1 MQLLLRAGPV
11 TSEPPTYPRNRE
23 VPRAAELDE
32 AGASAVLTARLLA
45 NHWRTGE
52 CSIGE
57 RRSKLEGRNYST
69 GSCACSCDY
78 EAQKEAIVSY
88 CGEAFFPAELLHSR
102 FVRVPRGAPRGLPGD
117 SKRLRLKEMEQKEN
131 ENKAADDKANASAKA
146 AAEGECC
153 CCFLPPASRCCFLP
167 SRFWLLLGARPGTC
181 SLQTEPEGPAA
192 STWRWRGTL
201 LQRVTRL
208 PLAASYLAG

>member
-1 MQLLLRAGPV
+1 MKGVKADAAGGADPRKWAREGVERHGPV
-11 TSEPPTYPRNRE
+11 TSEPPTYPSNRE

-57 RRSKLEGRNYST
+57 RRSKLEGRNYGT

-131 ENKAADDKANASAKA
+131 ENKAADDKANANAKA
-146 AAEGECC
+146 AAEEEL
-153 CCFLPPASRCCFLP
+153 F
-167 SRFWLLLGARPGTC
+167 
-181 SLQTEPEGPAA
+181 AA
-192 STWRWRGTL
+192 EEDDFGGDDYAHDYYADEDL
-201 LQRVTRL
+201 DDHLDDGDDGGIL
-208 PLAASYLAG
+208 